1 MTDFGPRVMLTQYV
15 QIVAPTRNCITMTLL
30 QDVFLVCFSLV
41 SPASFENVKA
51 KWYPEVNHHCPNV
64 PIILVGTKLDLRDDK
79 ETLEKLREK
88 GLTPITYPQVRII
101 LS

>member
-1 MTDFGPRVMLTQYV
+1 
-15 QIVAPTRNCITMTLL
+15 MTLL

-88 GLTPITYPQVRII
+88 GLTPITNPQVRII
-101 LS
+101 QS